1 MASTNEVNENTTTKK
16 SLLIDLTTTTED
28 IKKRFISEKTTSIYN
43 GILVRFIV
51 WLFDNHK
58 HHIEP
63 SIMDDLMDCHERD
76 KLEELNPPNRKTSK
90 KKTSTKRKRIN
101 GNDESLRKHLRLACK
116 IHLANMKP
124 SMNESVHNSPIV
136 I

>member
-1 MASTNEVNENTTTKK
+1 MLITILTATSEVIEK
-16 SLLIDLTTTTED
+16 S
-28 IKKRFISEKTTSIYN
+28 FVSEKTTSIYN
-43 GILVRFIV
+43 GILVQFIV

-76 KLEELNPPNRKTSK
+76 KLEELDPPMQKTSK
-90 KKTSTKRKRIN
+90 KKN
-101 GNDESLRKHLRLACK
+101 GNNESLHKHLRAGCK

-124 SMNESVHNSPIV
+124 SMNGSVHNSPIV
-136 I
+136 IQGEGENELT